1 MIIIQF
7 EYYVLNHNFN
17 RDKIELFNIFDN
29 YYVQEQTEK
38 EIKKYIHN
46 PKNYKYDSF
55 YKDEESVYGF
65 DGLCK
70 KFEQILRCEEW
81 SRCEYEIAVG
91 GIFITELS
99 DIIRAVEREEIT
111 VDEVYEEIQK
121 KNKRNSKLEKWDC
134 FQQAQ
139 KNIPMIMRECIW
151 QYKEQKKAKDGEQH
165 KSIKR

>member
-1 MIIIQF
+1 MQF
-7 EYYVLNHNFN
+7 EYYVLNYDINKN
-17 RDKIELFNIFDN
+17 KVIPYNIFRN
-29 YYVQEQTEK
+29 INVQECTER
-38 EIKKYIHN
+38 EIRKYLRS
-46 PKNYKYDSF
+46 PKNYKYNSF
-55 YKDEESVYGF
+55 FKDEESIYGF

-70 KFEQILRCEEW
+70 RFEQILRCEEW

-99 DIIRAVEREEIT
+99 DIIRAVERKEIP
-111 VDEVYEEIQK
+111 VEDIYEEIQK

-151 QYKEQKKAKDGEQH
+151 QYKEQKKAKDGE
-165 KSIKR
+165 

>member
-1 MIIIQF
+1 MQF

-17 RDKIELFNIFDN
+17 KDKIELFNIFDN
-29 YYVQEQTEK
+29 YYVQEWTEK
-38 EIKKYIHN
+38 EIRKYIRS
-46 PKNYKYDSF
+46 PKNYKYESLF
-55 YKDEESVYGF
+55 KDEKTAYGF

-70 KFEQILRCEEW
+70 RFEQILRCEEW

-134 FQQAQ
+134 FRQAQ

-151 QYKEQKKAKDGEQH
+151 QYKQQKKTKDGE
-165 KSIKR
+165 

>member
-1 MIIIQF
+1 MQF
-7 EYYVLNHNFN
+7 EFYVLNYDTNKK
-17 RDKIELFNIFDN
+17 KIINYNIFN
-29 YYVQEQTEK
+29 NINVQEWTEK
-38 EIKKYIHN
+38 EIKKYIRS

-55 YKDEESVYGF
+55 FKDEEPVYGF
-65 DGLCK
+65 EGLCK
-70 KFEQILRCEEW
+70 RFEQILRCEEW
-81 SRCEYEIAVG
+81 ARCEYEIAVG

-99 DIIRAVEREEIT
+99 DIIRAVERKEIT

-151 QYKEQKKAKDGEQH
+151 QYKQQKKENT
-165 KSIKR
+165 

>member
-1 MIIIQF
+1 MINIQF
-7 EYYVLNHNFN
+7 KYYVLNHDFN

-29 YYVQEQTEK
+29 YYVQGRTEK
-38 EIKKYIHN
+38 EIRKYLRS

-55 YKDEESVYGF
+55 FKDEEPVYGF

-70 KFEQILRCEEW
+70 QFERILMGEEW
-81 SRCEYEIAVG
+81 GRCEYEIAVG

-151 QYKEQKKAKDGEQH
+151 QYKQHKKNESDGE
-165 KSIKR
+165 

>member
-1 MIIIQF
+1 MQF
-7 EYYVLNHNFN
+7 EFYVLNYDTN
-17 RDKIELFNIFDN
+17 KKKVIPYNIFRN
-29 YYVQEQTEK
+29 INVKECTER
-38 EIKKYIHN
+38 EIRKYLRS

-55 YKDEESVYGF
+55 FKDEEAVYGF

-70 KFEQILRCEEW
+70 RFEQILRCEEW

-99 DIIRAVEREEIT
+99 DIIREVERGEIT
-111 VDEVYEEIQK
+111 VEDIYEEIQK
-121 KNKRNSKLEKWDC
+121 KNKRNGKLEKWDC

-151 QYKEQKKAKDGEQH
+151 QYKQQKKKTKDGE
-165 KSIKR
+165 

>member
-1 MIIIQF
+1 MHF
-7 EYYVLNHNFN
+7 EYYVLNYNFN
-17 RDKIELFNIFDN
+17 KNQIELFNIFDN

-38 EIKKYIHN
+38 EIKKYLRS

-55 YKDEESVYGF
+55 FKSEQPIYGF

-70 KFEQILRCEEW
+70 KFEKILKYEEW

-91 GIFITELS
+91 SIHITELS
-99 DIIRAVEREEIT
+99 DIIRAVERKEIAI
-111 VDEVYEEIQK
+111 DNVYDEIQK

-139 KNIPMIMRECIW
+139 KNIPMIMRECIR
-151 QYKEQKKAKDGEQH
+151 QYKEQKKAKDG
-165 KSIKR
+165 K

>member
-1 MIIIQF
+1 MINIQF
-7 EYYVLNHNFN
+7 KYYVLNHDFN

-29 YYVQEQTEK
+29 YYVQERTEK
-38 EIKKYIHN
+38 EIRKYLRS

-55 YKDEESVYGF
+55 FKDEEPVYGF

-70 KFEQILRCEEW
+70 QFERILMGEEW
-81 SRCEYEIAVG
+81 GRCEYEIAVG

-121 KNKRNSKLEKWDC
+121 KNKRNSKLEKWYC

-151 QYKEQKKAKDGEQH
+151 QYKQQKKNKKGG
-165 KSIKR
+165 K

>member
-1 MIIIQF
+1 MRF

-29 YYVQEQTEK
+29 YYVQERTEK
-38 EIKKYIHN
+38 EIRKYLRS
-46 PKNYKYDSF
+46 PKNYKYNSF
-55 YKDEESVYGF
+55 FKDEESVYGF

-70 KFEQILRCEEW
+70 RFEQILRCEEW
-81 SRCEYEIAVG
+81 ARCEYEIAVG

-99 DIIRAVEREEIT
+99 DIIRAVERKEIAI
-111 VDEVYEEIQK
+111 DNVYDEIQK

-139 KNIPMIMRECIW
+139 KNIPMIMRECMW
-151 QYKEQKKAKDGEQH
+151 EDKQEKNKTKDGE
-165 KSIKR
+165 

>member
-1 MIIIQF
+1 MKF

-17 RDKIELFNIFDN
+17 KDKIELFNIFDN

-38 EIKKYIHN
+38 EIRKYLRS
-46 PKNYKYDSF
+46 PKNYKYESF
-55 YKDEESVYGF
+55 FKDEKTAYGF

-70 KFEQILRCEEW
+70 RFEQILMCEEW

-111 VDEVYEEIQK
+111 VDEVYEEMQK

-151 QYKEQKKAKDGEQH
+151 QYKQQKKENA
-165 KSIKR
+165 

>member
-1 MIIIQF
+1 MQF
-7 EYYVLNHNFN
+7 EFYVLNHNFN

-29 YYVQEQTEK
+29 YYVQERTEK
-38 EIKKYIHN
+38 EIRKYLRS
-46 PKNYKYDSF
+46 PKNYKYNSF
-55 YKDEESVYGF
+55 FKDENSVYGF

-70 KFEQILRCEEW
+70 RFEQILRCEEW

-99 DIIRAVEREEIT
+99 DIIRAIERKEIAVEDI
-111 VDEVYEEIQK
+111 YEEIQK
-121 KNKRNSKLEKWDC
+121 KNKLNSKLEKWDC

-151 QYKEQKKAKDGEQH
+151 QYKQQKKVKDGE
-165 KSIKR
+165 

>member
-1 MIIIQF
+1 MQF

-17 RDKIELFNIFDN
+17 KDKIELFNIFNN
-29 YYVQEQTEK
+29 YYVQKWTEK
-38 EIKKYIHN
+38 EIRKYLRS
-46 PKNYKYDSF
+46 PKNYKYESF
-55 YKDEESVYGF
+55 FKDEKTTYGF

-70 KFEQILRCEEW
+70 RFEQILRCEEW

-151 QYKEQKKAKDGEQH
+151 QYKQQKKKTKDGE
-165 KSIKR
+165 

>member
-1 MIIIQF
+1 MQF
-7 EYYVLNHNFN
+7 EFYVLNYDFN
-17 RDKIELFNIFDN
+17 KKKVINYNVFNNIR
-29 YYVQEQTEK
+29 VQERTEK
-38 EIKKYIHN
+38 EIRKYLRN

-55 YKDEESVYGF
+55 FKEEEPVYGF

-70 KFEQILRCEEW
+70 RFEQILRCEEW
-81 SRCEYEIAVG
+81 ARCEYEIAVG

-121 KNKRNSKLEKWDC
+121 KNKRNSKLEKWDF

-151 QYKEQKKAKDGEQH
+151 QYKQQQKKENEED
-165 KSIKR
+165 I

>member
-1 MIIIQF
+1 MQF
-7 EYYVLNHNFN
+7 EYYVLNYNPN
-17 RDKIELFNIFDN
+17 AKKIEPFNIFRN
-29 YYVQEQTEK
+29 CYVQEYTEK
-38 EIKKYIHN
+38 AIKKYLRS
-46 PKNYKYDSF
+46 PKNYKYESF
-55 YKDEESVYGF
+55 FKDEESVYGF

-70 KFEQILRCEEW
+70 RFEQILRHEEW

-99 DIIRAVEREEIT
+99 DIIRAVERKEIAI
-111 VDEVYEEIQK
+111 DNVYDEIQK

-151 QYKEQKKAKDGEQH
+151 QYKEQKKKAKDGE
-165 KSIKR
+165 

>member
-1 MIIIQF
+1 MQF
-7 EYYVLNHNFN
+7 EYYVLNYNPN
-17 RDKIELFNIFDN
+17 AKKIEPFNIFRN
-29 YYVQEQTEK
+29 WHVQECTEK
-38 EIKKYIHN
+38 AIKKYLRS

-55 YKDEESVYGF
+55 FKDEESVYGF

-70 KFEQILRCEEW
+70 RFEQILRCEEW

-99 DIIRAVEREEIT
+99 DIVREVEREEIT

-139 KNIPMIMRECIW
+139 KNIPMITRECIR
-151 QYKEQKKAKDGEQH
+151 QYKEQKKKTKDGE
-165 KSIKR
+165 

>member
-1 MIIIQF
+1 MRF
-7 EYYVLNHNFN
+7 EYYVLNHDFN

-29 YYVQEQTEK
+29 YYVQERTEK
-38 EIKKYIHN
+38 EIRKYLRN

-55 YKDEESVYGF
+55 FKEEEPVYGF

-70 KFEQILRCEEW
+70 RFEQILRCEEW
-81 SRCEYEIAVG
+81 ARCEYEIAVG

-99 DIIRAVEREEIT
+99 DIIRAVERKEIAI
-111 VDEVYEEIQK
+111 DDVYEEIQK
-121 KNKRNSKLEKWDC
+121 KNKYNSKLEKWDC

-151 QYKEQKKAKDGEQH
+151 QYKQQKKEKMNGN
-165 KSIKR
+165 